1 MRFATTAQADE
12 ALANMNNTECAR
24 SHDSRRTANAVAGS
38 MVGRFGLTMLKTLEL
53 VVHLVGVG
61 WVQEEA
67 TTHRQVEDTV
77 AQVVKAE
84 DILSTVM
91 VAVVEVAINLS
102 MVNRPNIASR
112 ANITRV
118 KADQVPDNDHR
129 REMTMIQTSEIP
141 ATTDIDEGERFAFSL
156 CIKRYP
162 DCCLSMHSMT
172 WRRGHCRFRSA

>member
-24 SHDSRRTANAVAGS
+24 SQDSRRTANEFAGS
-38 MVGRFGLTMLKTLEL
+38 MEGRFGLTMLKTLEL
-53 VVHLVGVG
+53 AARLVAVG

-67 TTHRQVEDTV
+67 TTHRQVVDTV
-77 AQVVKAE
+77 VQVDKAE
-84 DILSTVM
+84 GILSTVK
-91 VAVVEVAINLS
+91 VAVVEVATNLS
-102 MVNRPNIASR
+102 MVNRPSIASR

-141 ATTDIDEGERFAFSL
+141 ATTDIDEIERFASRCASRDTPVAVCQ
-156 CIKRYP
+156 CI
-162 DCCLSMHSMT
+162 
-172 WRRGHCRFRSA
+172 A